1 MLVCKSWFLRVLV
14 LVFLASSNIYVSK
27 TLFICCAFSPVPLFF
42 TTEGKQGVKDVEMKV
57 GRPASPAE
65 IAYWEKVTFYIEGY
79 L

>member
-1 MLVCKSWFLRVLV
+1 MQVMASTCSSTCFSGLVE
-14 LVFLASSNIYVSK
+14 Y

-65 IAYWEKVTFYIEGY
+65 ITYWEKVTYYVEFYIEGY